1 MKEAEIQKISI
12 KQIFRRV
19 GMALQ
24 EADVKMSIKRTN
36 NKRYEELINKVDQEI
51 TGETRTKQYR
61 DSIIAF
67 LEKYEP
73 YIDKTSLLLLMLENY
88 VKTISQYK
96 FNPNADKDSID
107 KITKYASIAKEMLDG
122 VDRKLYRL
130 AINSDRSVKIVTIS
144 SKDLCGEHKERS
156 NLEKKEELEKNG
168 VHLGEVLDSI
178 ILTDLGKLVCDFD

>member
-73 YIDKTSLLLLMLENY
+73 YIDKTSLLLL
-88 VKTISQYK
+88 
-96 FNPNADKDSID
+96 
-107 KITKYASIAKEMLDG
+107 
-122 VDRKLYRL
+122 
-130 AINSDRSVKIVTIS
+130 
-144 SKDLCGEHKERS
+144 
-156 NLEKKEELEKNG
+156 
-168 VHLGEVLDSI
+168 
-178 ILTDLGKLVCDFD
+178 